1 MGSRLDHPY
10 AFTEPDDAL
19 WKQYDELAT
28 RCFGHR
34 VGDITSLREQAT
46 ARVATRDGRV
56 VAGGLGLAVKQFFG
70 GKAVPSACLG
80 AGCVAPEERGHR
92 LADLLMT
99 ERVQAL
105 RDCGAVVATLWT
117 SSNAYLRRLGWQAPV
132 PVFGWSLAAEDLRTF
147 TADSYQVELGLTPS
161 ARALQRC
168 LAADWNGPVLRPDWW
183 WSWKEAR
190 SDLITYR
197 FSRPGRPTEGV
208 LSVTTAPRKPRGM
221 ELIVHDLWA
230 ANTTAAAAIYAFLGQ
245 HHSRVETVHFRRG
258 ALPPCLTLL
267 HGLHRYRLS
276 AEAWHPWMLRVLDI
290 PQALRRR
297 GWPADL
303 SFATAIEVGGDAHD
317 EPRRYLLRV
326 SDGAADVDVVDVEPV
341 VRFSRGQLAV
351 WYAGGYTT
359 ATTARLGGVHG
370 DSADALATL
379 VRATHHLDPWLPDL
393 F

>member
-1 MGSRLDHPY
+1 M
-10 AFTEPDDAL
+10 
-19 WKQYDELAT
+19 
-28 RCFGHR
+28 
-34 VGDITSLREQAT
+34 
-46 ARVATRDGRV
+46 
-56 VAGGLGLAVKQFFG
+56 
-70 GKAVPSACLG
+70 
-80 AGCVAPEERGHR
+80 ER
-92 LADLLMT
+92 A
-99 ERVQAL
+99 
-105 RDCGAVVATLWT
+105 
-117 SSNAYLRRLGWQAPV
+117 S
-132 PVFGWSLAAEDLRTF
+132 
-147 TADSYQVELGLTPS
+147 
-161 ARALQRC
+161 
-168 LAADWNGPVLRPDWW
+168 
-183 WSWKEAR
+183 
-190 SDLITYR
+190 
-197 FSRPGRPTEGV
+197 
-208 LSVTTAPRKPRGM
+208 
-221 ELIVHDLWA
+221 
-230 ANTTAAAAIYAFLGQ
+230 AAAGL
-245 HHSRVETVHFRRG
+245 VVV
-258 ALPPCLTLL
+258 L

-303 SFATAIEVGGDAHD
+303 SFATAIEVGGDAHH